1 MGQNNMLRAE
11 LGQLKSSI
19 YDMIKEEEK
28 SQLELYDQLIMIFW
42 EVNDE
47 FEVKKWIKLKEE
59 FLREIEVR
67 SNRVY
72 LDVVNDLEAYGCI
85 K

>member
-1 MGQNNMLRAE
+1 MLRAE